1 MTERKVLNK
10 YFPPDYD
17 PSKIP
22 RLKRGNK
29 SRQFNIRTMAP
40 FNMRCLTCNGYIY
53 KAKKFNSRM
62 ETAEGV
68 DYLGLRHYRFYIRCP
83 GCCAEIIWRTDLES
97 NDYVIESGAKRNF
110 EALKTA
116 EEMEAKK
123 AVLEEEELANNP
135 MKLLEKRTNQS
146 KYEMETAEA
155 IDDLKEMNKRQ
166 ATMETDNFLLRNLW
180 QEQEAE
186 QAAREKADE
195 DFIKEVMEA
204 KKQGIPV
211 WEIAEKFDPEN
222 PITEGPSRS
231 ESKPEPVLSQEA
243 LPKRKSFLPKP
254 SAPSSSSQRQLIQN
268 AIRKRPAPT
277 SAPSKTDTVP
287 EELKKPKISP
297 EPPTATPTTTTNSNP
312 LGLAYSSGDSDS
324 D

>member
-1 MTERKVLNK
+1 
-10 YFPPDYD
+10 
-17 PSKIP
+17 
-22 RLKRGNK
+22 
-29 SRQFNIRTMAP
+29 MAP

-123 AVLEEEELANNP
+123 AALEEEELANNP
-135 MKLLEKRTNQS
+135 MKLLEKRTDQS
-146 KYEMETAEA
+146 KYEMETALA

-211 WEIAEKFDPEN
+211 WEIAEKFDPDDAVA
-222 PITEGPSRS
+222 EGPTRS
-231 ESKPEPVLSQEA
+231 EAKPDSLRSQKA
-243 LPKRKSFLPKP
+243 LPKPKSFLPKP
-254 SAPSSSSQRQLIQN
+254 PVTSSNSHRQLIQN

-277 SAPSKTDTVP
+277 PAPSKTDTAP
-287 EELKKPKISP
+287 EEPKKPKNV
-297 EPPTATPTTTTNSNP
+297 EPPITTATTTSSNP
-312 LGLAYSSGDSDS
+312 LGLAYSSGDSES

>member
-22 RLKRGNK
+22 RLKRGSK

-123 AVLEEEELANNP
+123 AAQEEEELANNP

-166 ATMETDNFLLRNLW
+166 ATMETDNFLLRKLW

-186 QAAREKADE
+186 QAAKVKADE

-211 WEIAEKFDPEN
+211 WEIAEKFDPDDPVPGGRSHGESSS
-222 PITEGPSRS
+222 EAGPSQR
-231 ESKPEPVLSQEA
+231 A
-243 LPKRKSFLPKP
+243 LPKPKSFLPR
-254 SAPSSSSQRQLIQN
+254 APGPTSSNHRQLIQT
-268 AIRKRPAPT
+268 AIRKRSNPNP
-277 SAPSKTDTVP
+277 PSKSDADP
-287 EELKKPKISP
+287 GSPKKARTSP
-297 EPPTATPTTTTNSNP
+297 ESASSNP
-312 LGLAYSSGDSDS
+312 LGLTYSSGDSDS
-324 D
+324 N

>member
-1 MTERKVLNK
+1 
-10 YFPPDYD
+10 
-17 PSKIP
+17 
-22 RLKRGNK
+22 
-29 SRQFNIRTMAP
+29 MAP

-116 EEMEAKK
+116 EELEAKR
-123 AVLEEEELANNP
+123 AAQEEEELANNP

-155 IDDLKEMNKRQ
+155 IDDLKEINKRQ
-166 ATMETDNFLLRNLW
+166 ATMETDNFLLRKLW

-186 QAAREKADE
+186 KAAQEKADE

-204 KKQGIPV
+204 KNKGIPLS
-211 WEIAEKFDPEN
+211 EIAEKFDPDDGIQGPTARDGEHN
-222 PITEGPSRS
+222 EATSSSETVSKKKLSGQQIPGPSSTNPRD
-231 ESKPEPVLSQEA
+231 
-243 LPKRKSFLPKP
+243 
-254 SAPSSSSQRQLIQN
+254 LIRN
-268 AIRKRPAPT
+268 AIRKRPLPASTIPK
-277 SAPSKTDTVP
+277 AVEESKKVRN
-287 EELKKPKISP
+287 SP
-297 EPPTATPTTTTNSNP
+297 EPSGGNP
-312 LGLAYSSGDSDS
+312 LGIAYSSDGSS
-324 D
+324 SE

>member
-1 MTERKVLNK
+1 KLANERKIFKKYKHNK

-68 DYLGLRHYRFYIRCP
+68 NYLGLRHYRFYIRCP

-123 AVLEEEELANNP
+123 AALEEEELANNP

-211 WEIAEKFDPEN
+211 WEIAEKFDPDDTA
-222 PITEGPSRS
+222 TEGPTLS
-231 ESKPEPVLSQEA
+231 ELKPDSLSSQKA
-243 LPKRKSFLPKP
+243 PPKPKSCLPKE
-254 SAPSSSSQRQLIQN
+254 A
-268 AIRKRPAPT
+268 
-277 SAPSKTDTVP
+277 
-287 EELKKPKISP
+287 KKPKTAESP
-297 EPPTATPTTTTNSNP
+297 LTSVPTTSYNP
-312 LGLAYSSGDSDS
+312 LGLAYSSGDSES

>member
-29 SRQFNIRTMAP
+29 GRQFNIRTMAP

-116 EEMEAKK
+116 EELEAKR
-123 AVLEEEELANNP
+123 AAQEEEELANNP

-155 IDDLKEMNKRQ
+155 IDDLKEINKRQ

-186 QAAREKADE
+186 KAAIEKADE
-195 DFIKEVMEA
+195 DFIKEVMAA
-204 KKQGIPV
+204 KSKGVPIS
-211 WEIAEKFDPEN
+211 EIAEKYDPDGKLEALCVQN
-222 PITEGPSRS
+222 NEPTQVVPQKSLPNSKPPVQRMPTGPSTSHRD
-231 ESKPEPVLSQEA
+231 
-243 LPKRKSFLPKP
+243 
-254 SAPSSSSQRQLIQN
+254 LIKN
-268 AIRKRPAPT
+268 AIKRRSGPT
-277 SAPSKTDTVP
+277 EPMDSKKAQVQP
-287 EELKKPKISP
+287 EKPP
-297 EPPTATPTTTTNSNP
+297 GTPPLDNP
-312 LGLAYSSGDSDS
+312 LGLAYSSEDSNS

>member
-22 RLKRGNK
+22 RLKRGSK

-116 EEMEAKK
+116 EELEAKR
-123 AVLEEEELANNP
+123 AAQEEEELANNP

-166 ATMETDNFLLRNLW
+166 ATMETDNFLLRKLW

-186 QAAREKADE
+186 KAAQEKADE

-204 KKQGIPV
+204 KNKGMPPS
-211 WEIAEKFDPEN
+211 EIVEKFGFDGQVQ
-222 PITEGPSRS
+222 GPTARDEEHHEVIPSS
-231 ESKPEPVLSQEA
+231 EMVSKPKPPQQRPLG
-243 LPKRKSFLPKP
+243 SF
-254 SAPSSSSQRQLIQN
+254 STSHRDLIRN
-268 AIRKRPAPT
+268 SIRKRPLSASTT
-277 SAPSKTDTVP
+277 SEAP
-287 EELKKPKISP
+287 EELKKAQNSP
-297 EPPTATPTTTTNSNP
+297 EPSGRNP
-312 LGLAYSSGDSDS
+312 LGIAYSSDDSS
-324 D
+324 SE

>member
-22 RLKRGNK
+22 RLKRGSK

-116 EEMEAKK
+116 EELEAKR
-123 AVLEEEELANNP
+123 AAQEEEELANNP

-166 ATMETDNFLLRNLW
+166 ATMETDNFLLRKLW

-186 QAAREKADE
+186 KAAQEKADE

-204 KKQGIPV
+204 KSKGMPPS
-211 WEIAEKFDPEN
+211 EIVEKFGFDGQV
-222 PITEGPSRS
+222 EGPTARDEEHHEVTPSS
-231 ESKPEPVLSQEA
+231 EMVSK
-243 LPKRKSFLPKP
+243 PKP
-254 SAPSSSSQRQLIQN
+254 SLQRPLGSFSTSHRDLIRN
-268 AIRKRPAPT
+268 SIRKRPLSASTT
-277 SAPSKTDTVP
+277 SEAP
-287 EELKKPKISP
+287 EELKKARNSP
-297 EPPTATPTTTTNSNP
+297 EPSGGNP
-312 LGLAYSSGDSDS
+312 LGIAYSSDDSS
-324 D
+324 SE